1 MNIRSKVSG
10 TLAATALLFGGVIGV
25 TAEEATTSATLK
37 ENLDGYSAC
46 YVEVDESNLDFGTFT
61 WDGEK
66 YDGQRTGTHVLHA
79 YQDISPLDT
88 DCDFTIT
95 GTDLKLAPGDESN
108 VIRADEIFLSSG
120 NYFSDTPMSAE
131 SAFTVTA
138 IPTGTGK
145 THDIDWDLANSIT
158 SQKPGEYSG
167 TLTVTAVGAQP
178 GEETPEDLGV

>member
-1 MNIRSKVSG
+1 MVMPEKRKEHGSMNIRSKVSG

-66 YDGQRTGTHVLHA
+66 YDGQRTGPHVLHA

-145 THDIDWDLANSIT
+145 THDIDWDLANSI
-158 SQKPGEYSG
+158 
-167 TLTVTAVGAQP
+167 
-178 GEETPEDLGV
+178 